1 MKANAYVDI
10 ETLGAEDTGLAP
22 PLMRS
27 RLLSILH
34 GYFEQ
39 QPGRHAVALTH
50 NPGTLRIFATARTDF
65 DAMVTAIGS
74 HPWVRDYARVGYP
87 REAPPN
93 FQGPWMAF
101 RRYRIP
107 TVKSDRNAVD
117 GVSLLRERRI
127 AEARSKRLEYFRLQS
142 RSTNQVFVLTV
153 ERIPCTTARSE
164 FTPDSYGLSTTSN
177 VFGLPQVP

>member
-10 ETLGAEDTGLAP
+10 ETLGAEDTGLSP

-39 QPGRHAVALTH
+39 QPGRHAIALTR
-50 NPGTLRIFATARTDF
+50 NPGALRIFATTRADF
-65 DAMVTAIGS
+65 DALVSAIS
-74 HPWVRDYARVGYP
+74 PHPWIRDYARVGYP
-87 REAPPN
+87 REVPVDYN
-93 FQGPWMAF
+93 GPWVAF

-107 TVKSDRNAVD
+107 TAKSDRNAVD
-117 GVSLLRERRI
+117 GVSALRDRRV
-127 AEARSKRLEYFRLQS
+127 AEARSKRMEHFRLRS
-142 RSTNQVFVLTV
+142 RSTNQAFVLTV
-153 ERIPCTTARSE
+153 ERVPCATTSSE

-177 VFGLPQVP
+177 VFGLPQLP